1 MAYIIGTPDFIKNL
15 DGWLFK
21 NEQRYAEY
29 ILKNKNGI
37 PPMFTTVNQTL
48 YRGMKVD
55 KDFIEKMTSPSG
67 IKLHAHSSWS
77 KDKKLAMKFA
87 VDPDAKL
94 DKKTA
99 WYSIIIEKKIT
110 PSNVILD
117 IHNFCMFMGEAQLT
131 MLGLDESSFDSAVKE
146 SEVLIK
152 KGLVIKKKD
161 VKLV

>member
-1 MAYIIGTPDFIKNL
+1 MSYVIGTPDFIKNL

-67 IKLHAHSSWS
+67 IKLDRHSSWT
-77 KDKKLAMKFA
+77 KDKKLAQKFA
-87 VDPDAKL
+87 MDPDAKL
-94 DKKTA
+94 DKKKT
-99 WYSIIIEKKIT
+99 WYSILIEKKISAT
-110 PSNVILD
+110 SVIMD
-117 IHNFCMFMGEAQLT
+117 IHNFCMFMGEDQLT
-131 MLGLDESSFDSAVKE
+131 MLGLDESSFDSAMKE
-146 SEVLIK
+146 SEVLVK
-152 KGLVIKKKD
+152 KGVVIKKKD